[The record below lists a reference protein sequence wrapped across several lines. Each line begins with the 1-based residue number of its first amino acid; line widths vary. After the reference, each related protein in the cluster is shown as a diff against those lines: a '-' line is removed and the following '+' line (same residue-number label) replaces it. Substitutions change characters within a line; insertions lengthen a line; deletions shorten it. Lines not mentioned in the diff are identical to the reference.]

1 MTDVPSSRPEA
12 EPEPHPEPPGES
24 AASPPDDVAVSGVRE
39 GVERDATAD
48 TRGDGAISVED
59 LITTVEAVTAER
71 DGHLADLQRISA
83 EFANFRKQTAR
94 RQDELVAQ
102 AAGRL
107 AGELLPVL
115 DAFDAAMAQ
124 GVEGIDHV
132 RDQLLAVLTKEGL
145 EPLAEVGE
153 AFDPER
159 HEAAMTQPADD
170 GDDDGPVVAEV
181 LRAGYGWNGR
191 VLRAA
196 MVTVKG

>member
-1 MTDVPSSRPEA
+1 M
-12 EPEPHPEPPGES
+12 
-24 AASPPDDVAVSGVRE
+24 
-39 GVERDATAD
+39 
-48 TRGDGAISVED
+48 
-59 LITTVEAVTAER
+59 
-71 DGHLADLQRISA
+71 
-83 EFANFRKQTAR
+83 
-94 RQDELVAQ
+94 
-102 AAGRL
+102 
-107 AGELLPVL
+107 
-115 DAFDAAMAQ
+115 
-124 GVEGIDHV
+124 
-132 RDQLLAVLTKEGL
+132 AVLTKEGL

>member
-24 AASPPDDVAVSGVRE
+24 AASPPDDVAGSGVRE

-132 RDQLLAVLTKEGL
+132 RDQLMAVLTKEGL

>member
-24 AASPPDDVAVSGVRE
+24 AASPPDDVAGSGVRE